1 MNAVLFHLKCLT
13 NLHVGSGES
22 NLNYIIEMPV
32 SIVKFDK
39 DMIQGYFTNPKA
51 KTVILGMLGMLHSL
65 NLKVVAEGVE
75 EKEQLDEMLALGI
88 DYIQGYYF
96 SKPISK
102 KDFVQ
107 FIRSYNE

>member
-1 MNAVLFHLKCLT
+1 
-13 NLHVGSGES
+13 
-22 NLNYIIEMPV
+22 MPV

-96 SKPISK
+96 SKPLPQQEYLK
-102 KDFVQ
+102 
-107 FIRSYNE
+107 FIEGKNHS